1 MRRWKVK
8 KPVVVAAILV
18 FLCLS
23 VAMAQVHEPPLP
35 SQLQIKPPGAGVSPR
50 LAQLSGIWEG
60 SWDYEPR
67 GPGGGQALFPMDVT
81 GRGLK
86 IAIAGINPP
95 RVKAI
100 YSYGGS
106 ADQPG
111 KWFRVRNASVS
122 GDNIILKWG
131 KPGEQRT
138 VTLSPSGSPTTANAT
153 LQLEGTAKILRAT
166 LQKK

>member
-1 MRRWKVK
+1 MR
-8 KPVVVAAILV
+8 KPIVIAAILV

-23 VAMAQVHEPPLP
+23 MAVAQVHEPPLP
-35 SQLQIKPPGAGVSPR
+35 ANLKITPPAGGVSPQ
-50 LAQLSGIWEG
+50 LARLSGVWEG
-60 SWDYEPR
+60 SWDYETGT
-67 GPGGGQALFPMDVT
+67 GPGGGMMVFPMDIT
-81 GRGLK
+81 GRGVK
-86 IAIAGINPP
+86 IAIVDIKPP

-100 YSYGGS
+100 YSFGGS
-106 ADQPG
+106 TDKPG

-138 VTLSPSGSPTTANAT
+138 VTLRPSASPTTANAT
-153 LQLEGTAKILRAT
+153 LELEGAAKVLKAT